1 VTDIGSVKVRS
12 ENLSEMA
19 SNGLDC
25 ALDRLIPRLRQRLR
39 ELGSQRADV
48 FLIPQ
53 TELRTQIYDCCA
65 ATAGWAWLGAIV
77 AADPCSVAR
86 YASDAQDVAAVW
98 ARRMG

>member
-1 VTDIGSVKVRS
+1 
-12 ENLSEMA
+12 MA

-39 ELGSQRADV
+39 ELGSQRSDV

-65 ATAGWAWLGAIV
+65 ATAG
-77 AADPCSVAR
+77 
-86 YASDAQDVAAVW
+86 
-98 ARRMG
+98 